1 MILCSMQS
9 MFALQKLSHTRS
21 YFLLILKCSEDWTTM
36 SRFGT
41 AVPLE
46 LLEGDA
52 IVAPGSDEFWAN
64 EEAEL
69 EAAPGFEILEE
80 I

>member
-1 MILCSMQS
+1 MDDNATL
-9 MFALQKLSHTRS
+9 
-21 YFLLILKCSEDWTTM
+21 
-36 SRFGT
+36 GT